1 MCGNGRCCEHPG
13 LLLHGVNRSKC
24 GTRPHFPGVRGSG
37 HRRHL
42 TSGWARHDNGRALRC
57 SSACHV
63 AERAGRAGCERI
75 RAARLHRSGHD
86 LGGFTGP
93 LESRG
98 HEAPLAQRKRGRGK
112 TRCGWD
118 RVVTEINAEGV
129 RLAFGRTIALAGLDV
144 TLSSG
149 EVIGIAGPNGAG
161 KSTFT
166 RVLAGEARADAGI
179 FSLDGQPWTP
189 QSDMKT
195 VAVVHQ
201 EPQVWPNLTVV
212 KNLLVGQEGKR
223 RGKEGQGDRVGD
235 VLESLGLVDVATT
248 QLDLCSFATRQR
260 VEIGRAMLRQAR
272 CYIFDE
278 PNSALTDEESEALFA
293 FMQSLAAEGHI
304 AILISHRLGD
314 LVDQCGVVHVI
325 RDGIVA
331 KSLRGSSLTE
341 ANIASELVKGSEP
354 SAAVTSDSRSE
365 VVTQNSLRIRQWS
378 SESDEFRSIDLDL
391 IQGQVTAVVGVEGSG
406 GREFVASV
414 AGYHP
419 ARGDIAWDVGQLLN
433 VVKSTA
439 FLPADRKGI
448 LFGNM
453 SVGDNIVS
461 RLGSPRLSRK
471 SGVLR
476 LRESQ
481 TIAEQS
487 IAAFGVKTEG
497 PKQLLTALSGGNQQ
511 KVAIASAL
519 TYGPSVLAIEEPT
532 RGVDVGSKRDIYATL
547 QQAARSGMVVLLFC
561 TEIPEVY
568 EAAHRVLVMDRGAVV
583 KDLKVSDFDEVT
595 ALAQSVA
602 LAEHTA

>member
-1 MCGNGRCCEHPG
+1 M
-13 LLLHGVNRSKC
+13 
-24 GTRPHFPGVRGSG
+24 
-37 HRRHL
+37 
-42 TSGWARHDNGRALRC
+42 
-57 SSACHV
+57 
-63 AERAGRAGCERI
+63 
-75 RAARLHRSGHD
+75 
-86 LGGFTGP
+86 
-93 LESRG
+93 
-98 HEAPLAQRKRGRGK
+98 
-112 TRCGWD
+112 
-118 RVVTEINAEGV
+118 TEINAEGV